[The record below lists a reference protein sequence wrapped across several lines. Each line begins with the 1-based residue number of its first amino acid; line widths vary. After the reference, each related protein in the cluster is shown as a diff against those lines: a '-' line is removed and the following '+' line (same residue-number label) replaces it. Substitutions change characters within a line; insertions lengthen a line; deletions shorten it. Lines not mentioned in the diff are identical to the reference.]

1 MENAFSDRIN
11 DVPKSFIREILKVT
25 IDPSIISF
33 AGGLPNRQF
42 FPVKGLQQAAHDVFE
57 EAGNDILQYANSE
70 GYLGL
75 RQFIADRYRTQQG
88 LEIPVEDIL
97 ITTGSQQGLDL
108 LGKTFLNEGD
118 DLIIE
123 EPGYLGAIQA
133 FAMYRP
139 RFHPVP
145 VFEGGMDIDKLAA
158 VLRERQPKLLYTVT
172 NFQNP
177 SGISYSD
184 DNRRAVADLVRGRS
198 CLIIQDDPYGDLRF
212 SGTPKVS
219 FKRILPANTVLLGSF
234 SKTVA
239 PALRLGWLVAPPPI
253 MDKLVIA
260 KQAADLHTDYLAQ
273 RILYRFLCDN
283 DIDAHIATIIRQYGK
298 QKEAMIG
305 AIRDFFP
312 AEVQFTNPEGGM
324 FLWVTLP
331 EGMSSM
337 RLFEAAIKK
346 KVAFVPGTPF
356 YVDRKD
362 SNTLRLNF
370 SCSDEPTIVEGI
382 KRLGQSITELL

>member
-1 MENAFSDRIN
+1 
-11 DVPKSFIREILKVT
+11 
-25 IDPSIISF
+25 
-33 AGGLPNRQF
+33 
-42 FPVKGLQQAAHDVFE
+42 
-57 EAGNDILQYANSE
+57 
-70 GYLGL
+70 
-75 RQFIADRYRTQQG
+75 
-88 LEIPVEDIL
+88 
-97 ITTGSQQGLDL
+97 
-108 LGKTFLNEGD
+108 
-118 DLIIE
+118 
-123 EPGYLGAIQA
+123 
-133 FAMYRP
+133 
-139 RFHPVP
+139 
-145 VFEGGMDIDKLAA
+145 
-158 VLRERQPKLLYTVT
+158 VT

-184 DNRRAVADLVRGRS
+184 ENRRAVADLVRGSS

-212 SGTPKVS
+212 SGTRKVS

-239 PALRLGWLVAPPPI
+239 PALRLGWLVAPHPI
-253 MDKLVIA
+253 MDKLIIA
-260 KQAADLHTDYLAQ
+260 KQAADLHTDSLAQ
-273 RILYRFLCDN
+273 RILHRYLCDN
-283 DIDAHIATIIRQYGK
+283 DLDAHIATIIHQYGK

-305 AIRDFFP
+305 AVEDFFP
-312 AEVQFTNPEGGM
+312 PDVRYTNPAGGM

-337 RLFEAAIKK
+337 ALFEAAIKK

-382 KRLGQSITELL
+382 KRLGDSIKELY

>member
-1 MENAFSDRIN
+1 MENSFSDRIN

-25 IDPSIISF
+25 IDASIISF
-33 AGGLPNRQF
+33 AGGLPNRRF
-42 FPVKGLQQAAHDVFE
+42 FPVKELRQAAHDVFT

-75 RQFIADRYRTQQG
+75 RQYIADRYRNQEG

-139 RFHPVP
+139 RFHPV
-145 VFEGGMDIDKLAA
+145 VVREGGMDIDQLAR
-158 VLRERQPKLLYTVT
+158 VLCERRPKLLYTVT

-184 DNRRAVADLVRGRS
+184 DNRHAVADLVRDTS

-212 SGTPKVS
+212 CGQRKIS
-219 FKRILPANTVLLGSF
+219 FKQLVPERTVLLGSF

-239 PALRLGWLVAPPPI
+239 PGLRLGWLVARPTV

-273 RILYRFLCDN
+273 RMLHRYLQDN
-283 DIDAHIATIIRQYGK
+283 DIDAHIRTIINQYGK

-305 AIRDFFP
+305 AIREFFP
-312 AEVQFTNPEGGM
+312 AGVEYTNPEGGM

-337 RLFEAAIKK
+337 ALFEAAIRRQ
-346 KVAFVPGTPF
+346 VAFVPGTPF

-362 SNTLRLNF
+362 TNTLRLNF

-382 KRLGQSITELL
+382 RRLGQSIQELE